1 MYSAV
6 AASAFQGLIF
16 VSRFL
21 ENYFNIKFNLLTIG
35 RTENLDVHK
44 TPIKK
49 CQLSKLNSKGCKM
62 FVALL
67 AFKIQP
73 RQRYNAPL
81 TTRTHCVRPSQ
92 NNVKEITQSLAFVL
106 VFGVN
111 VT

>member
-49 CQLSKLNSKGCKM
+49 CQLSK
-62 FVALL
+62 
-67 AFKIQP
+67 
-73 RQRYNAPL
+73 
-81 TTRTHCVRPSQ
+81 
-92 NNVKEITQSLAFVL
+92 
-106 VFGVN
+106 
-111 VT
+111 